1 VLVLGPVAESRQCS
15 VALSLDGD
23 SQDEGT
29 GESEIAAR
37 RRVVSLDIRYLPL
50 LLDVLDVGIFTID
63 QNGVITFFNKA
74 AEEITG
80 YRSDDVVGTRCAAL
94 FRTEHCAT
102 CCPLRHT
109 MQSGEPVKDQRVVI
123 QGGSGRAVL
132 VSVTTAVLSTKDGA
146 VLGGVE
152 VLKDLSLVEQL
163 RRQLDGRY
171 RFEDIISRSP
181 RMQEI
186 FGLLPLVANSD
197 SSLLI
202 VGASGTGKEL
212 VARAI
217 HHQSPRRDNPFVAV
231 NCAAMPDT
239 LIESELFGYV
249 KGAFTDARRDKP
261 GRIAQADGGTLF
273 LDEIGDLPLAVQAK
287 LLRFLQEMVY
297 EPLGATFSTRADV
310 RIVSATNKNLER
322 MVESGAFRRDL
333 YFRLNVMQIELP
345 PLSERREDLPL
356 LAQHF
361 IERFRGTTG
370 KPIQL
375 MDERALAALQDYPFP
390 GNVRE
395 LENLI
400 ERAFLVCRGSV
411 ITYEHLPPTV
421 LRYVESRAAAPAPHL
436 TRSTGGD
443 PVAAAERQLIEETL
457 ATHGGNRSH
466 AAAALGIHRS
476 TLIRKLHRFGL
487 DDGSGR
493 AGPLGR
499 RGR

>member
-1 VLVLGPVAESRQCS
+1 MA
-15 VALSLDGD
+15 
-23 SQDEGT
+23 
-29 GESEIAAR
+29 
-37 RRVVSLDIRYLPL
+37 SLDIRYLPL

-63 QNGVITFFNKA
+63 QSGVITFFNKA

-80 YRSDDVVGTRCAAL
+80 YRGADVIGTKCAAL
-94 FRTEHCAT
+94 FRTEHCAQS
-102 CCPLRHT
+102 CPLFHT
-109 MQSGEPVKDQRVVI
+109 IHSGEAVKDQRVVI
-123 QGGSGRAVL
+123 LGGSGRSVL
-132 VSVTTAVLSTKDGA
+132 VSVTTAVLSTRDGT

-152 VLKDLSLVEQL
+152 VIKDLSLVEEL
-163 RRQLDGRY
+163 RRQLEGRF

-181 RMQEI
+181 QMQQI
-186 FGLLPLVANSD
+186 FALLPLVANSD

-217 HHQSPRRDNPFVAV
+217 HHQSPRRDAPFVAV
-231 NCAAMPDT
+231 NCAAMPET

-273 LDEIGDLPLAVQAK
+273 LDEIGDLPLPVQAK

-310 RIVSATNKNLER
+310 RIVSATNKNLEA
-322 MVESGAFRRDL
+322 MVETGAFRRDL

-345 PLSERREDLPL
+345 PLRERREDLPL
-356 LAQHF
+356 LVQHF
-361 IERFRGTTG
+361 IERFRVTTG
-370 KPIQL
+370 KRIEH

-395 LENLI
+395 LENVI
-400 ERAFLVCRGSV
+400 ERAFLVCLGSV
-411 ITYEHLPPTV
+411 ITYEHLPPSV
-421 LRYVESRAAAPAPHL
+421 QRHVERCGTP
-436 TRSTGGD
+436 GGASEQPPEAGDD
-443 PVAAAERQLIEETL
+443 PVVVAERKQIEEKL
-457 ATHGGNRSH
+457 AEHGGNRTH

-476 TLIRKLHRFGL
+476 TLIRKINHHGL
-487 DDGSGR
+487 AARPGHGDPSGR
-493 AGPLGR
+493 TGR
-499 RGR
+499 

>member
-1 VLVLGPVAESRQCS
+1 VA
-15 VALSLDGD
+15 SLD
-23 SQDEGT
+23 
-29 GESEIAAR
+29 
-37 RRVVSLDIRYLPL
+37 VRYLPL

-63 QNGVITFFNKA
+63 QSGVITFFNKA

-80 YRSDDVVGTRCAAL
+80 YRGADVIGTKCAAL
-94 FRTEHCAT
+94 FRTEHCAQS
-102 CCPLRHT
+102 CPLFHT
-109 MQSGEPVKDQRVVI
+109 IHSGEAVKDQRVVI
-123 QGGSGRAVL
+123 HGGSGRPVL
-132 VSVTTAVLSTKDGA
+132 VSVTTAVLSTSDGT

-152 VLKDLSLVEQL
+152 VIKDLSLVEQL
-163 RRQLDGRY
+163 RRQLEGRY

-181 RMQEI
+181 QMQQI
-186 FGLLPLVANSD
+186 FALLPLVANSD

-217 HHQSPRRDNPFVAV
+217 HHQSPRRDAPFVAV
-231 NCAAMPDT
+231 NCAAMPET

-273 LDEIGDLPLAVQAK
+273 LDEIGDLPLPVQAK

-310 RIVSATNKNLER
+310 RIVSATNKNLEA
-322 MVESGAFRRDL
+322 MVETGAFRRDL

-345 PLSERREDLPL
+345 PLRERREDLPL
-356 LAQHF
+356 LVQHF

-370 KPIQL
+370 KRIEH

-400 ERAFLVCRGSV
+400 ERAFLVCQGSV
-411 ITYEHLPPTV
+411 ITAEHLPPNV
-421 LRYVESRAAAPAPHL
+421 LRHALDRAASVAQTSLAEAA
-436 TRSTGGD
+436 GD
-443 PVAAAERQLIEETL
+443 PVAAAERRQIEETL
-457 ATHGGNRSH
+457 AAHGGNRTH

-476 TLIRKLHRFGL
+476 TLIRKINRHRLGVGPG
-487 DDGSGR
+487 DGGSAGR
-493 AGPLGR
+493 TGR
-499 RGR
+499 